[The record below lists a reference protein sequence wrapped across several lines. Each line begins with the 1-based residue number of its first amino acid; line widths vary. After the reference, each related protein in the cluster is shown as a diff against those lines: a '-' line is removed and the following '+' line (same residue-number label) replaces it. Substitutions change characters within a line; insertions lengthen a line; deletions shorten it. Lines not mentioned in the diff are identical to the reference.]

1 MDTLQFGLF
10 YDKRNWVELNHRR
23 PTYSSSR
30 VESAVPP
37 ELVSQL
43 SFTRQRTP
51 HKPYHLSL
59 PFLKASAANAL
70 KTQAVIMRLMRE
82 LFFTFA
88 VVLLLVQLVLAA
100 EDYYKILGLD
110 KGASEKDIRRAY
122 RTLSKKF
129 HPDKNP

>member
-1 MDTLQFGLF
+1 
-10 YDKRNWVELNHRR
+10 
-23 PTYSSSR
+23 
-30 VESAVPP
+30 
-37 ELVSQL
+37 
-43 SFTRQRTP
+43 
-51 HKPYHLSL
+51 
-59 PFLKASAANAL
+59 
-70 KTQAVIMRLMRE
+70 MRLMRE